1 MSFLRS
7 VLKSGMCLLLAA
19 TAHAHEQH
27 EPGHIASPEQYELL
41 LESEHAL
48 VLKMVLRPGE
58 SDSFHRH
65 NNETVYFEK
74 GSKLKIEAH
83 GSEPIVADVP
93 DGHVMWHEAWIHK
106 VTNLGEQTAIAIIVE
121 EKQER
126 FSMVFTDNTEALL
139 WHVITY

>member
-7 VLKSGMCLLLAA
+7 VLKSGLCLFLAA
-19 TAHAHEQH
+19 TANTHAHEQH

-41 LESEHAL
+41 LENERAL
-48 VLKMVLRPGE
+48 VLKMVLKPGE

-74 GSKLKIEAH
+74 GSKLKIEAL
-83 GSEPIVADVP
+83 GAEPIVADVP
-93 DGHVMWHEAWIHK
+93 DGHVMSHEAWTHR

-121 EKQER
+121 EK
-126 FSMVFTDNTEALL
+126 
-139 WHVITY
+139 